1 MIKKLHF
8 IKSILRSKNAQ
19 IRSIREIAEAQES
32 ANVILSAYIAIL
44 AKKRGEVR
52 IAKSDVSAALGSYR
66 VTCAADGDF
75 YVITV
80 QGGGEEG

>member
-1 MIKKLHF
+1 MIRKLHF

-19 IRSIREIAEAQES
+19 IKSIKQVAQAHES

-44 AKKRGEVR
+44 AKKQGEVR
-52 IAKSDVSAALGSYR
+52 IPKSSVSEALGNYR
-66 VTCAADGDF
+66 VTAAAEGDC

-80 QGGGEEG
+80 QDNREEG